1 MDKEKIESLMI
12 DKLTIILN
20 TSMDGQIIYGL
31 QSPTNREIAEKLNE
45 LIDKFNY
52 LIEVISDER

>member
-12 DKLTIILN
+12 DQLTISLN
-20 TSMDGQIIYGL
+20 TSVDGQICYGL
-31 QSPTNREIAEKLNE
+31 RTPTNREIAEKLNE

-52 LIEVISDER
+52 LIEVISNGR